1 MIDNQPSTITCI
13 DNLNRP
19 LDNRQSTLHN
29 PPMRIIALMNQK
41 GGVGKTTTTANLG
54 AALAQA
60 GKRVCLIDVDPQAH
74 LTINYGLEPSEE
86 RVSLYD
92 VLAEEQP
99 FDAAMHAVGENV
111 WIVPSSI
118 DLAGAEIELVSVIG
132 REMLLRKAV
141 DASNA
146 RFDYILLDCPPSLG
160 ILTINAL
167 SLAKEVIIPMQPQFL
182 PLQGMA
188 KLLETVQLVH
198 KRMNPELTVSGV
210 VLTMFD
216 AQAKLSNE
224 VVAEL
229 KGFFEA
235 SQGKGS
241 PWSDAT
247 IYKTRIRR
255 NIKLAEC
262 PSFGQ
267 TIFAYDPSSN
277 GALDYKAL
285 AQEVIGSSA
294 KPAASAPDLPSITAP
309 PRIEVTVHPAPI
321 PNPALNS

>member
-1 MIDNQPSTITCI
+1 
-13 DNLNRP
+13 
-19 LDNRQSTLHN
+19 
-29 PPMRIIALMNQK
+29 MRVIALMNQK

-54 AALAQA
+54 AALAGA
-60 GKRVCLIDVDPQAH
+60 GKKVCLIDVDPQAH
-74 LTINYGLEPSEE
+74 LTINYGLEPAEE
-86 RVSLYD
+86 RISLYD
-92 VLAEEQP
+92 VLTEEKT
-99 FDAAMHAVGENV
+99 FDQATHAVGDNI

-141 DASNA
+141 DASEA
-146 RFDYILLDCPPSLG
+146 EFDFMLMDCPPSLG

-167 SLAKEVIIPMQPQFL
+167 SLAREVIIPMQPQFL

-198 KRMNPELTVSGV
+198 QRMNPSLTVAGV

-216 AQAKLSNE
+216 SQAKLSNE

-229 KGFFEA
+229 TGFFEA
-235 SQGKGS
+235 SRGKGA
-241 PWSDAT
+241 PWSDAS

-255 NIKLAEC
+255 NIKLAEA

-267 TIFAYDPSSN
+267 TIFAYDPASN
-277 GALDYKAL
+277 GAADYTSLATEILGVLLKPEAL
-285 AQEVIGSSA
+285 TPDVSTV
-294 KPAASAPDLPSITAP
+294 SAPRVEDSSTLEPDQ
-309 PRIEVTVHPAPI
+309 PAPKI
-321 PNPALNS
+321 KVTIASKHLPDPALKT